1 MRLKITV
8 CMCSWGKLW
17 TQKIQRDRPPRKNT
31 QLKLLKSLEKKTL
44 SGAKAKKQ
52 RQQETEN
59 ASREEE
65 TSQLFLIRIQNTV
78 FLFSSNFSRFGKYG
92 VSWAERTM
100 PDSGRSGQEPSR
112 QGRLCTSCIF
122 SRRESLL
129 LQGISSSRGSSQPR
143 NRTHVSCISWYDRWI
158 LYHWATWETQPMKLP
173 SP

>member
-1 MRLKITV
+1 
-8 CMCSWGKLW
+8 MCSWGKLW

-44 SGAKAKKQ
+44 SGAKVKKQ

-92 VSWAERTM
+92 VS
-100 PDSGRSGQEPSR
+100 
-112 QGRLCTSCIF
+112 
-122 SRRESLL
+122 
-129 LQGISSSRGSSQPR
+129 
-143 NRTHVSCISWYDRWI
+143 
-158 LYHWATWETQPMKLP
+158 
-173 SP
+173 